1 LSTAALS
8 AHVLP
13 GVPEVRPGT
22 DLAELITDV
31 AASAGVAIGPGD
43 VLVLSQKIV
52 SKAEGRLVLLDDVQP
67 SARARQMADRLHKDP
82 QMMQVVLDES
92 IEVLRAERGV
102 LITRTRHGLV
112 CANAGVDQS
121 NVPGDDIVCLL
132 PVDPDG
138 SARAVRA
145 RLGTGVAVVIADSF
159 GRAWRLG
166 QADIAI
172 GCAGLAP
179 IDDRRGTK
187 DAEGRELAA
196 TIDAIADQ
204 AASAAAL
211 VRDKAGREGVVILRG
226 LERYITEQDGPGA
239 AAIIR
244 PEEEDLFR

>member
-1 LSTAALS
+1 MSAVALS

-31 AASAGVAIGPGD
+31 AASAGVAIGRGD

-67 SARARQMADRLHKDP
+67 STRARQMADRLNKDP
-82 QMMQVVLDES
+82 RMMQVVLDES

-145 RLGTGVAVVIADSF
+145 RLGNGVAVVIADSF

-187 DAEGRELAA
+187 DAEGRELTA

-226 LERYITEQDGPGA
+226 LERHITKEDGPGA
-239 AAIIR
+239 KGIIR